1 VKSVLAVNNLSKHFD
16 GTVALDGFSCAFEA
30 GRITSLIGPNGAGK
44 TTLFNAI
51 CGFVEPETGEV
62 YHDSTPICRLKP
74 CKRARLGI
82 GRTFQDLRLIG
93 RMSALE
99 NVMLASP
106 RQLGENI
113 AHAILRLPPQRT
125 QERKNRAEAE
135 RLLEY
140 VGLAEKRDDLA
151 ETLSYGQQK
160 LLTLASCLASGAE
173 VLLLDEPVAGVNPEL
188 IPKILDILTDLAN
201 KGKTV
206 VFIEHNLEV
215 VTKIAHTVIFMDVGQ
230 KVDEGPPERIRNNP
244 RVIEAYIE

>member
-1 VKSVLAVNNLSKHFD
+1 MKSVLTVNNVTKHFD
-16 GTVALDGFSCAFEA
+16 GTAALDDFSCTFES

-44 TTLFNAI
+44 TTLFNVI

-62 YHDSTPICRLKP
+62 YHDSNLICRLKP
-74 CKRARLGI
+74 CERARLGI

-93 RMSALE
+93 RMTALE

-106 RQLGENI
+106 HQLGENI
-113 AHAILRLPPQRT
+113 AHAILRLPIQRA
-125 QERKNRAEAE
+125 QELKNREEAA
-135 RLLEY
+135 RWLEY
-140 VGLAEKRDDLA
+140 VGLAEKQDDLA

-188 IPKILDILTDLAN
+188 ITKILDILTDLAN

-215 VTKIAHTVIFMDVGQ
+215 VTKIAHTVVFMDVGQ
-230 KVDEGPPERIRNNP
+230 KIDEGPPEKIRNNP